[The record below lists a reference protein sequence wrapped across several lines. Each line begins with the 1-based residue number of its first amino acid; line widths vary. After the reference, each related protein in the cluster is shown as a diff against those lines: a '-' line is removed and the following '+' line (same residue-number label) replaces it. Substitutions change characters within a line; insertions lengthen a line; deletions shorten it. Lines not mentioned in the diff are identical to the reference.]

1 MRNVGPPGSVNVPL
15 NLKVA
20 VSLGFAPTWYWL
32 MTAKGLL
39 RDGYCGNERV
49 REENR
54 GARTKIG
61 DDQRERRGLREGD
74 LGPATPRR
82 IVEKL
87 DRIGQRSQ
95 ELAGSGRHIGQLQGL
110 DCASQERSGATGN
123 IGESDTVGNR
133 ATEVPQPR
141 RSIGQ
146 PKAICDRPSERQ
158 GAGGGIRAPE
168 TLHRIAQELS
178 DPGGRIAETETIRHG
193 PQGRE
198 ATSRGL
204 SCRYGIADGGRA
216 GPRHPLPLGHR

>member
-95 ELAGSGRHIGQLQGL
+95 ELAGSGRHIGQSDSIGGSPEKV
-110 DCASQERSGATGN
+110 CATGFDSLGD
-123 IGESDTVGNR
+123 IGE
-133 ATEVPQPR
+133 
-141 RSIGQ
+141 
-146 PKAICDRPSERQ
+146 
-158 GAGGGIRAPE
+158 PE
-168 TLHRIAQELS
+168 
-178 DPGGRIAETETIRHG
+178 
-193 PQGRE
+193 
-198 ATSRGL
+198 
-204 SCRYGIADGGRA
+204 
-216 GPRHPLPLGHR
+216 